1 MHKIYMG
8 ISYKGRSVVANT
20 VVIFI
25 IEFNIKKGYSLAL
38 KNNKLGKMTKKITLL
53 SKVILC
59 FITKLQRVFQ
69 DRATCHHAQLHQMPC
84 RILPD
89 IVIEHWHVLDL
100 EREHQLILES

>member
-38 KNNKLGKMTKKITLL
+38 KNNKLVKMTKSVWEKTNSQTGKKNDDFLMD
-53 SKVILC
+53 
-59 FITKLQRVFQ
+59 FIVLFLYFK
-69 DRATCHHAQLHQMPC
+69 C
-84 RILPD
+84 LP
-89 IVIEHWHVLDL
+89 
-100 EREHQLILES
+100 